1 VAPSGYTA
9 EASIWPI
16 VERLKACFEKELTA
30 RELMVKCNV
39 SIKPGAL
46 PDFSAVDAAWIRVA
60 SVFQTSSFPN
70 QTPVGRGVATTE
82 AALLE
87 LTVLR
92 CIETPRG
99 GVLSAE
105 KETEASRLALADKQ
119 AMLAAIKCCKI
130 SERSLGAW
138 VPFGPGGG
146 VYGGVQEVTVGI
158 GE

>member
-1 VAPSGYTA
+1 MAPSGYTA

-16 VERLKACFEKELTA
+16 VERLKTCFEKELND
-30 RELMVKCNV
+30 RKLMVKCDV

-70 QTPVGRGVATTE
+70 QSPVGRGVATTE

-87 LTVLR
+87 LTVVR
-92 CIETPRG
+92 CIETPTR
-99 GVLSAE
+99 GVLSVD
-105 KETEASRLALADKQ
+105 KEIEASRLALADKQ
-119 AMLAAIKCCKI
+119 AMMAAIKCCKI
-130 SERSLGAW
+130 SERSLGGW
-138 VPFGPGGG
+138 VPFGPSGG
-146 VYGGVQEVTVGI
+146 VYGGVQEVTVGV